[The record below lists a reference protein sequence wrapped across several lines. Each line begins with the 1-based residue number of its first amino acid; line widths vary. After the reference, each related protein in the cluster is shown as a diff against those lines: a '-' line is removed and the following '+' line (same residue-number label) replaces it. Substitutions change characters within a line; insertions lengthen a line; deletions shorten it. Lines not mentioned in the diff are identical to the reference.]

1 MSQATLKP
9 KCNPDE
15 VLFVSL
21 ELSNKKWKLT
31 MTTGEGVKTRN
42 RNVDAGDFE
51 TFDEAVRRSK
61 ARFGLE
67 DSCPVVSCYEAG
79 RDGFWIHRALDAR
92 GVNNIVIDP
101 ASVDV
106 SRRRRKRKTDRL
118 DGEKLLENLVRWYV
132 GRKNVWSVVE
142 IPSTQD
148 EDARQFHRELQAL
161 KGERTRHTN
170 RIKSLLVTCGVRI
183 QRIGPKFAEWLDT
196 ATQWDGN
203 RLPPQ
208 LRERLLRE
216 YQRICLVEGQIR
228 EMAVQ
233 RRAAI
238 RESSDERIEEVRRL
252 MRLRS
257 IGENSAWPL
266 VMEFFS
272 WRHFKSG
279 KQVGSLAG
287 LTPTPYASG
296 DMKYEQG
303 ISKAGNRRIRA
314 VMIELAWCWRR
325 FQPTSELTMWFEQ
338 RFGQGSKRS
347 RKVGIVAL
355 ARRLLIALWRYLEFD
370 EMPAGAVLKTR

>member
-15 VLFVSL
+15 VLFLSM
-21 ELSNKKWKLT
+21 ELSNWKWKLT
-31 MTTGEGVKTRN
+31 MTTGQGVKTRN
-42 RNVDAGDFE
+42 RNVDAGDFAA
-51 TFDEAVRRSK
+51 FDEAVRRSK
-61 ARFGLE
+61 ERFGLE
-67 DSCPVVSCYEAG
+67 YSCPVVSCYEAG
-79 RDGFWIHRALDAR
+79 RDGFWIHRALEAR
-92 GVNNIVIDP
+92 GVNNIVVDP

-106 SRRRRKRKTDRL
+106 NRRWRKKKTDRL
-118 DGEKLLENLVRWYV
+118 DGEKLLENQLRWYA
-132 GRKNVWSVVE
+132 GRKNVWSVAE
-142 IPSTQD
+142 IPSVED
-148 EDARQFHRELQAL
+148 EDARQFHRELQSL

-183 QRIGPKFAEWLDT
+183 QRIGPEFAEWLD
-196 ATQWDGN
+196 AVTQWDGN

-216 YQRICLVEGQIR
+216 YQRLSLVEQQIR
-228 EMAVQ
+228 EMVLQ

-238 RESSDERIEEVRRL
+238 RESSDERIQKVRK
-252 MRLRS
+252 MMQLRS

-272 WRHFKSG
+272 WRDFKSG
-279 KQVGSLAG
+279 KQLGSLSG

-296 DMKYEQG
+296 DMNRELG

-325 FQPTSELTMWFEQ
+325 FQPTSELTIWFEQ
-338 RFGQGSKRS
+338 RFGKGSKRS

-370 EMPAGAVLKTR
+370 EIPAGAVLKT